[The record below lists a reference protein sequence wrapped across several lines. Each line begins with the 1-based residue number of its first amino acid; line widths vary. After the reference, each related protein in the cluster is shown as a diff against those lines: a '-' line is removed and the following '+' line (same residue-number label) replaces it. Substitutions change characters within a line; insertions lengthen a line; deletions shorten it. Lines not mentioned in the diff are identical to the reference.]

1 MENNDGMQSFS
12 DFKRMILESDGP
24 DGSFIEALTE
34 FLEREGIYGFEQ
46 EITSILMGT
55 PSKDALNDIEKSFFD
70 AEGID
75 VRKADVLEMN
85 RKSLLERYL
94 ELKGVNGYTEA
105 ILDLWG
111 QYRKEGNE
119 KVIKV
124 KDKPLYHL
132 KPSNDTLRIWCWDTP
147 ELEGV
152 PKLIS
157 VSDLYGVDRF
167 SQTNPAAY
175 EYIKK

>member
-1 MENNDGMQSFS
+1 MEQSEQMSSFL
-12 DFKRMILESDGP
+12 DFRDRMYEKKDST
-24 DGSFIEALTE
+24 FIEALIE

-46 EITSILMGT
+46 EITSILMGN
-55 PSKDALNDIEKSFFD
+55 PSKDALSDLEKSFYD
-70 AEGID
+70 EEGID

-85 RKSLLERYL
+85 RKSMLERFL

-111 QYRKEGNE
+111 QYRKDGKE

-124 KDKPLYHL
+124 NDKPIYHL
-132 KPSNDTLRIWCWDTP
+132 KPSEDTIRLWCWDNP
-147 ELEGV
+147 ELSGV
-152 PKLIS
+152 PRLIS
-157 VSDLYGVDRF
+157 VDDIYGAERF

-175 EYIKK
+175 KYIKK